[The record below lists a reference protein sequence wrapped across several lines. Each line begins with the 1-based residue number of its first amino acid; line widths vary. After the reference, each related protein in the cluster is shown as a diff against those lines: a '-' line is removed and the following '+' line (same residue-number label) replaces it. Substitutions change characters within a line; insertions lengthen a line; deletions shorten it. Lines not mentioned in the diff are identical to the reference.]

1 MIHLICP
8 NCGKKLHA
16 KDELEG
22 RWAKCPNCKQPI
34 LLAAVAA
41 AAEEITESIPLDD
54 ALPGEHVIPATEE
67 HLPTYRPPTR
77 LNRESHYLICNR
89 THVVASW
96 ENNGDG
102 WLFRAGSGFLP
113 AKRARDSLPNQGE
126 FQLVELKFAMTPDG
140 KRLAG
145 IASFRLA
152 SRWALTTLD
161 QGDDA
166 ILEVLLAQ
174 LGEALPGARVVILCH
189 GPDYAILEKIT
200 GPGCLN
206 KDQKN
211 AVRLMIREHFMRP
224 IWEDAAAVNEYLTNT
239 DWHSP
244 GVE

>member
-113 AKRARDSLPNQGE
+113 AKRARDRLPIQGA

-152 SRWALTTLD
+152 TRWALTTLD
-161 QGDDA
+161 QGDD
-166 ILEVLLAQ
+166 
-174 LGEALPGARVVILCH
+174 
-189 GPDYAILEKIT
+189 AILEKIT

-211 AVRLMIREHFMRP
+211 AVRLMIREQFMRP
-224 IWEDAAAVNEYLTNT
+224 IWEGAAAVNDYLTNT
-239 DWHSP
+239 DWQSP